1 MTDQGCSPNSR
12 GFAQPPTTGQQ
23 QLDRR
28 HESLPPTTNPL
39 LRTGSSGLV
48 KQELAPGGADPERA
62 LPCRSMLDLVIGAG
76 EAVQAVATAQHGIPG
91 YDTIGDGAF
100 RIRLQPALCPTD
112 DQFYEFCRLN
122 RELRIERSAEGEVT
136 IMPPAGW
143 ESARRNAEITAQL
156 QAWAT
161 RDGAGTAV
169 DSSAGYVLPN
179 GAVRSP
185 DASWVSSAR
194 LASVTAEQ
202 RSRFLPL
209 CPDFVIELRTPADRL
224 PVLQDK
230 MAEYIAN
237 GTSLGW
243 LIDPLNREVFVYR
256 PGLDVERLDQ
266 PESLLGHPMM
276 TGFELRMDDVW

>member
-1 MTDQGCSPNSR
+1 MLKCA
-12 GFAQPPTTGQQ
+12 F
-23 QLDRR
+23 
-28 HESLPPTTNPL
+28 H
-39 LRTGSSGLV
+39 SGEPV
-48 KQELAPGGADPERA
+48 
-62 LPCRSMLDLVIGAG
+62 RSVT
-76 EAVQAVATAQHGIPG
+76 TAQHRIPDHDASVG
-91 YDTIGDGAF
+91 GVL
-100 RIRLQPALCPTD
+100 RVRLQPALCPTD

-161 RDGAGTAV
+161 RNGTGTTA

-185 DASWVSSAR
+185 DASWVSNAR

-209 CPDFVIELRTPADRL
+209 CPDFVIELRSPADRL
-224 PVLQDK
+224 PALQDK
-230 MAEYIAN
+230 MAEYMAN
-237 GTSLGW
+237 GASLGW

-256 PGLDVERLDQ
+256 PGLDVERLDA
-266 PESLLGHPMM
+266 PESLSGHPVV
-276 TGFELRMDDVW
+276 TGFELRMGGIW